1 LSDSAPTGFPNR
13 GFLEGGFPERTAAIR
28 RGAAR
33 LCVRLGWSPL
43 HEVPLPN
50 GRRADILALRPNGE
64 FVCIEIKSGMRDFL
78 VDTKWPEYRECCDW
92 LYFAV
97 DLDFP
102 RALLPPD
109 TGLIVSA
116 DREAELLIE
125 APNHKLPVSRR
136 KMLLHRFA
144 LLAAGRLALLE
155 DPAGMSD
162 IRSAL
167 RVE

>member
-1 LSDSAPTGFPNR
+1 MEPI
-13 GFLEGGFPERTAAIR
+13 GFPERSAAIR
-28 RGAAR
+28 LGVAR
-33 LCVRLGWSPL
+33 LCVRLSWSPL

-64 FVCIEIKSGMRDFL
+64 FVCIEIKSGVRDFL
-78 VDTKWPEYRECCDW
+78 ADGKWPEYRECCDW

-97 DLDFP
+97 DLAFP
-102 RALLPPD
+102 RDLLPPD
-109 TGLIVSA
+109 TGLIVAA

-125 APNHKLPVSRR
+125 APSHKLPGPRR
-136 KMLLHRFA
+136 RLLLHRFA
-144 LLAAGRLALLE
+144 LLAAGRLAMHE